1 MDAAQYQTVAE
12 VEFDEV
18 RPDQGGF
25 TLTGRGRDG
34 AEYRVSLRFELP
46 IDARTRAVLGE
57 LLTQAGLVVARGAA
71 AGVAPRSRRARRD
84 GAHQP

>member
-1 MDAAQYQTVAE
+1 MDAAEYQPVAE

-18 RPDQGGF
+18 RPDQRGF

-57 LLTQAGLVVARGAA
+57 LLTQAGLVVTRRA
-71 AGVAPRSRRARRD
+71 AGVDPRSRRARRD